1 MPAATSRHDVGL
13 LLLRLG
19 LGMVLLFHG
28 AFKLTHGVGWIEDIL
43 TGLGLPAALA
53 YGTYVAELLAPVLVI
68 LGVRAR
74 LAALVIAVD
83 MGAAIA
89 LVLRPRIFS
98 INQGGGGWGIEL
110 ETLILVAALALS
122 LTGPGGIRVGTRAS
136 S

>member
-43 TGLGLPAALA
+43 TGLGLPTALA

-110 ETLILVAALALS
+110 EALILVAALALS

>member
-110 ETLILVAALALS
+110 EALILVAALALS